1 MPKLTPKMF
10 AFLQEPQAE
19 AVLLRLYT
27 QALKQNRQMFF
38 HFLPK
43 IFKLLGKGLDWT
55 GENESFYED
64 KYIPI
69 APQQGKFLYMQA
81 LASGAKNIVEFG
93 TSYGISTLY
102 LAAAAR
108 VNGGRHHL
116 RISAAQSR
124 SGEKTF
130 SRSRFG
136 RLYRASR
143 RRCAGNLKR
152 LSHPPRFRLARRLAG
167 FGIPRIQAAGTQSC
181 RPRGHR
187 RGRCGRLLTCHAGL
201 SRLRPPS

>member
-1 MPKLTPKMF
+1 MPKLTPQMF

-19 AVLLRLYT
+19 AVLLRLYA

-102 LAAAAR
+102 QSQRRA
-108 VNGGRHHL
+108 RHHL

-130 SRSRFG
+130 PRSRFG

-143 RRCAGNLKR
+143 R
-152 LSHPPRFRLARRLAG
+152 
-167 FGIPRIQAAGTQSC
+167 
-181 RPRGHR
+181 
-187 RGRCGRLLTCHAGL
+187 
-201 SRLRPPS
+201 

>member
-10 AFLQEPQAE
+10 AFLQAPQAE

-93 TSYGISTLY
+93 TSYGISTL
-102 LAAAAR
+102 
-108 VNGGRHHL
+108 
-116 RISAAQSR
+116 
-124 SGEKTF
+124 
-130 SRSRFG
+130 
-136 RLYRASR
+136 
-143 RRCAGNLKR
+143 
-152 LSHPPRFRLARRLAG
+152 
-167 FGIPRIQAAGTQSC
+167 
-181 RPRGHR
+181 
-187 RGRCGRLLTCHAGL
+187 
-201 SRLRPPS
+201 